1 MVEVGYLRSVSG
13 PPPIILGMTEPDTDS
28 PDLPRGHIPTG
39 IEHETVANPEH
50 AWSSSISETR

>member
-1 MVEVGYLRSVSG
+1 
-13 PPPIILGMTEPDTDS
+13 MTEPDTDS